1 MVVDSHD
8 NLWVAQADNGLSRIL
23 HVSEHGSPPVIER
36 AAKSDLTSSQ
46 THALFE
52 DCEGNIWIGTERG
65 LISLGGFPIG
75 RNVWMDKSRS

>member
-36 AAKSDLTSSQ
+36 AAKSDLTSPQ
-46 THALFE
+46 THALF
-52 DCEGNIWIGTERG
+52 GIAFTVFTGTGFRAARVSFK
-65 LISLGGFPIG
+65 SL
-75 RNVWMDKSRS
+75 